1 MARDILSEYGRDA
14 DKPQVP
20 RATCGG
26 YTIDDKRDVM
36 GYAPPVGP
44 IGIGFKGVGLG
55 GTNIGN
61 AGSQGKSNLTGDGGA
76 GSPGVDRLGGE
87 NVGEE
92 GSQHG

>member
-1 MARDILSEYGRDA
+1 
-14 DKPQVP
+14 
-20 RATCGG
+20 
-26 YTIDDKRDVM
+26 M

-44 IGIGFKGVGLG
+44 IGIGFKGVGIG